1 MRKPILICLLL
12 IMVLGFCVYFKLWSI
27 DSEFSQE
34 DREIIR
40 RQFDLANREAMD
52 ESAEWRF
59 KYDMELDRATK
70 CAMELT
76 QVKEALQSKTKEV
89 ADINKNLDILQKEN
103 IGLLE
108 RVESLTQELQAKKMN
123 CSL

>member
-1 MRKPILICLLL
+1 MRNPILLGLLL
-12 IMVLGFCVYFKLWSI
+12 IMVLGLWVYFKLWSI

-34 DREIIR
+34 DRELIR

-59 KYDMELDRATK
+59 KYDVEIDKATK

-76 QVKEALQSKTKEV
+76 QAKEALQSKTKEV
-89 ADINKNLDILQKEN
+89 ADINRNLDILQKEN
-103 IGLLE
+103 IGLLD
-108 RVESLTQELQAKKMN
+108 RVESLTHELQTKSLN
-123 CSL
+123 CS